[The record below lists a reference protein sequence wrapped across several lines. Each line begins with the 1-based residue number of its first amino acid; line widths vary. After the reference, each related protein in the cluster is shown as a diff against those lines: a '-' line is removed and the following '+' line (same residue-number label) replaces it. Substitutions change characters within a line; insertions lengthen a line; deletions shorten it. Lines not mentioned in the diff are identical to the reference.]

1 VIPLHENINESLRQ
15 VPKVTS

>member
-1 VIPLHENINESLRQ
+1 VIPLHGDINESLRE